1 MDWQTIGHE
10 RIRAI
15 LARQLTLGRVAQAY
29 LFIGPLGVGKHALA
43 VEFAHKISKSAET
56 QERPIEFSFADSS
69 LEEVRELTRQL
80 SLRPQSGSTQVAI
93 LDCVEEMTTAA
104 ANALLKTIEEPS
116 ASTVLLLIA
125 SQDNVLTTIR
135 SRCQVFKFGR
145 LSSAEMKA
153 WAQQHAVLPGQ
164 EMALMAAEGSPG
176 QFISSKEGSMPQN
189 AGQGQD
195 YLTDLRA
202 LVQATLAERL
212 SFISRWAGDDAE
224 VISAR
229 IAAWLTLLYKQPTL
243 CKEFTQS
250 LSILLEAWRRLQ
262 TNANK
267 KLVLE
272 YVCINIL

>member
-10 RIRAI
+10 RIRAT

-29 LFIGPLGVGKHALA
+29 LFIGPRGVGKHALA
-43 VEFAHKISKSAET
+43 VEFARKISKSAET
-56 QERPIEFSFADSS
+56 QEQPIEFSFADSS

-93 LDCVEEMTTAA
+93 LDDVEEMTTAA

-125 SQDNVLTTIR
+125 SQDNVLTTIC

-153 WAQQHAVLPGQ
+153 WAQQHAVSPGQ
-164 EMALMAAEGSPG
+164 ETALMAAEGSPG
-176 QFISSKEGSMPQN
+176 QFISPKEGSVLQGV
-189 AGQGQD
+189 GQDQD
-195 YLTDLRA
+195 YLMDLRA
-202 LVQATLAERL
+202 FVQASLAERL

-250 LSILLEAWRRLQ
+250 LSVLLEAWRRLQ